1 MLRFVAFVVGSFVAV
16 LLLATVID
24 PDVFLHFEITPNRT
38 VVYYVTIGGSILAA
52 VRGMIPDK
60 RQVFDPE
67 RLMRE
72 VVLFT
77 HYMPSDWKGK
87 LHSKSIHKEFGQ
99 LFPMKVM
106 IFIQE
111 LLSVILTPFILW
123 YTLPRCAPDIVDFCR
138 EFTIHVDG
146 LGYVCSFA
154 VFNFE
159 RHGNV
164 NVSHQISN
172 FTNLL
177 THLSQFGA
185 PNEIQDERLLSKQGK
200 MEKSILNFKAAH
212 PDWNPT
218 DPASSLYL
226 TRMAGLSA
234 NYQPPSHS
242 PQRPGTTQ
250 QSNVL
255 AERASRYDQAMQKS
269 MAVRRRVGASHV
281 RHPNLQ
287 HSEIPEEE
295 RSPDG
300 GIHSQLGDSYVED
313 VRTRD
318 GMLIDRGKPFN
329 EQSQTEQDDELANG
343 GFVGLLAQIYDQ
355 RRQVL

>member
-1 MLRFVAFVVGSFVAV
+1 
-16 LLLATVID
+16 
-24 PDVFLHFEITPNRT
+24 
-38 VVYYVTIGGSILAA
+38 
-52 VRGMIPDK
+52 
-60 RQVFDPE
+60 
-67 RLMRE
+67 
-72 VVLFT
+72 
-77 HYMPSDWKGK
+77 
-87 LHSKSIHKEFGQ
+87 
-99 LFPMKVM
+99 MKVI
-106 IFIQE
+106 IFFQE

-123 YTLPRCAPDIVDFCR
+123 FTLPKCAPDIVDFFR
-138 EFTIHVDG
+138 DFTVHIDG

-164 NVSHQISN
+164 N
-172 FTNLL
+172 
-177 THLSQFGA
+177 FGA
-185 PNEIQDERLLSKQGK
+185 PNEVLDERLLSKQGK

-218 DPASSLYL
+218 DAAGSLYL

-234 NYQPPSHS
+234 NYQPPNPS
-242 PQRPGTTQ
+242 PQRGGMHR
-250 QSNVL
+250 SNIL
-255 AERASRYDQAMQKS
+255 AERASHYEQAMQKS
-269 MAVRRRVGASHV
+269 MAHRRPAATRV

-287 HSEIPEEE
+287 QSEIPEEE

-300 GIHSQLGDSYVED
+300 GVHSQLGDSYVED

-318 GMLIDRGKPFN
+318 GMLVDRGKQFN
-329 EQSQTEQDDELANG
+329 EQSQTEQDDELVNG